1 MPVTFSLIE
10 TQTLFDSIFQFLLEL
25 TNRILLDLGLESCI
39 EHVWRDTILYLDSD
53 DPIVIGRAY
62 GRVDRDLLHDELL
75 RR

>member
-1 MPVTFSLIE
+1 MPVNFSLIE
-10 TQTLFDSIFQFLLEL
+10 RQTLFDSLFQFLLEL